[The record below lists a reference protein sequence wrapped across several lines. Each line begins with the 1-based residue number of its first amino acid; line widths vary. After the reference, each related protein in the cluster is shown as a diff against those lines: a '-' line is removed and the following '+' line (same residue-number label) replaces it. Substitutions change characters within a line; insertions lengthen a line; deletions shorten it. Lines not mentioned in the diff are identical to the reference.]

1 MNDKVGDNWSILFA
15 KFGRGMIKFILEEYT
30 YITRRVLMKKY
41 NVIID
46 TDPGVDDT
54 TAIVLSLDDEDMD
67 IKLITTVAG
76 NRSVSVCTRNMLH
89 ILDKFGADIPVAKG
103 ASHALCR
110 KSKDA
115 MDVHKLMGMGGYK
128 PKRPKRKVIEK
139 DAVEAMYEVIM
150 ESKTPVHI
158 LSFGPHTNSASLII
172 KHPEVKNKI
181 AGIIGEGCCPYGV
194 DGRTHISFNV
204 STDPEAFKVILDSG
218 VPLTMVPSHMG
229 REWVH
234 LTEEEVN
241 HIRQMN
247 DTGAFLYEMFSG
259 YWERGFPDK
268 RIAINDSCICLYLL
282 HPEDFTVV
290 NTNITVDLDEMP
302 GKTIMDFDPNGK
314 HKYISGC
321 NREKIHERFM
331 IAIDKMG
338 KYKFS

>member
-1 MNDKVGDNWSILFA
+1 MS
-15 KFGRGMIKFILEEYT
+15 
-30 YITRRVLMKKY
+30 KKY

-54 TAIVLSLDDEDMD
+54 TAIVLSIDDADLD

-89 ILDKFGADIPVAKG
+89 ILDKYNADIPVAKG
-103 ASHALCR
+103 AKHALCR

-115 MDVHKLMGMGGYK
+115 KDVHKLMGMGGYK
-128 PKRPKRKVIEK
+128 PKRPKRKPIKK
-139 DAVEAMYEVIM
+139 DAVEAMYDVIM
-150 ESKTPVHI
+150 SSPEPVYI
-158 LSFGPHTNSASLII
+158 LSFGPHTNTASLII
-172 KHPEVKNKI
+172 KHPEVVPRIKE
-181 AGIIGEGCCPYGV
+181 IIGEGCCPYGI

-234 LTEEEVN
+234 LTEEEVEY
-241 HIRQMN
+241 IKTLN
-247 DTGAFLYEMFSG
+247 DTGAFLYEMFSE

-282 HPEDFTVV
+282 HPEYFTVA

-302 GKTIMDFDPNGK
+302 GKTIMDFDEKGK
-314 HKYISGC
+314 HRYIAGC
-321 NREKIHERFM
+321 DRDKIHEKF
-331 IAIDKMG
+331 INAIKKMN
-338 KYKFS
+338 KYTF